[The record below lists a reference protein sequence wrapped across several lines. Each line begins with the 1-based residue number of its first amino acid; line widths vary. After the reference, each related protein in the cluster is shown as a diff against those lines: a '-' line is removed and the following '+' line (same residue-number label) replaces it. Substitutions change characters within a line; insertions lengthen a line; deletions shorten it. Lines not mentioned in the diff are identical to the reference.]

1 MPLIGISR
9 SARLLFLKTIYSNAT
24 PISLTLQLKILRQLV
39 ELQLC
44 HAPEIKGYIDHAWGV
59 VHNKHKKNQ
68 TPLPSLD
75 RSDPKSQENLQLL
88 PIGQDVHRI
97 RYWIADGPCT
107 FIVKSWSTFFIF
119 AYICMEIFI
128 RIPLSLFSSH
138 INWFFS
144 NLTCGLYF
152 CRLTTLVH
160 VYESLENHGHFPY
173 YFVHP
178 GGIHCYN

>member
-9 SARLLFLKTIYSNAT
+9 SARLLLLKTIYSNTT
-24 PISLTLQLKILRQLV
+24 PISQILQLKILRQLV

-75 RSDPKSQENLQLL
+75 PSDPKSQENLQLL

-97 RYWIADGPCT
+97 RYWITDGPCT
-107 FIVKSWSTFFIF
+107 FIVESWSTFFIF
-119 AYICMEIFI
+119 AYICLEIFI
-128 RIPLSLFSSH
+128 STPFSLFSGH
-138 INWFFS
+138 IKWF
-144 NLTCGLYF
+144 YQ
-152 CRLTTLVH
+152 
-160 VYESLENHGHFPY
+160 
-173 YFVHP
+173 
-178 GGIHCYN
+178 I

>member
-1 MPLIGISR
+1 MPPIGISR

-24 PISLTLQLKILRQLV
+24 PISQTLQLKILRQLV

-44 HAPEIKGYIDHAWGV
+44 HAPEIKGYVDHAWGV

-107 FIVKSWSTFFIF
+107 FIVESWSTFFIF
-119 AYICMEIFI
+119 AYICLEIFI
-128 RIPLSLFSSH
+128 SISFSLFSGH
-138 INWFFS
+138 IKWI
-144 NLTCGLYF
+144 YQ
-152 CRLTTLVH
+152 
-160 VYESLENHGHFPY
+160 
-173 YFVHP
+173 
-178 GGIHCYN
+178 I

>member
-1 MPLIGISR
+1 MLLIGISR
-9 SARLLFLKTIYSNAT
+9 SAGLFFLKTIYSNAT
-24 PISLTLQLKILRQLV
+24 PISQTLQLKILLQLE

-107 FIVKSWSTFFIF
+107 FIVESWSTFSIF
-119 AYICMEIFI
+119 AYICLEIFI
-128 RIPLSLFSSH
+128 SIPFSLLSGHIKLFYQ
-138 INWFFS
+138 I
-144 NLTCGLYF
+144 
-152 CRLTTLVH
+152 
-160 VYESLENHGHFPY
+160 
-173 YFVHP
+173 
-178 GGIHCYN
+178 